1 MNEANLREYNGY
13 VKAISKELGEEPIP
27 VENDDEANLC
37 KFPPELLAKV
47 FSLVGSKNFNPAP
60 PNFVKY
66 IDAKGARDFRKKCE
80 NNIGHRTY
88 NDIDNQAQW
97 DYIEERESWTEKVK
111 EEYPIRN
118 LMLLRRVC
126 TKFESVINNEM
137 TPGKDFDFL
146 MVDVRLQGQLME
158 TDIGN
163 PSRQVTFFKYGGNG
177 SLNPAIRLARV
188 RRFNEVD
195 YEHIQKFERIRDLH
209 ISDMMLTEELFETI
223 LRLDLTLARRITFE
237 RIVGVKFDESINVV
251 NYIQDFL
258 ETLNTPANV
267 YFNSEMFDPN
277 VVLFGLKDDEVEP
290 VTDETVLLDM
300 KVIETVNEKRTS
312 GRRAY
317 RNSVKNYQKPKE
329 SDFQFRRYKLI
340 KMINTILFNEPHAKM
355 FKLKELSYKSR
366 RAFFT
371 LKKTM
376 MDTLKYKLRRRSDGV
391 KKAGEW
397 HLQQAIEILE
407 RKKKNGKDTKS
418 AMFHLKILKQIV
430 ESDKLSEKEEESIV
444 HTMKETQNYNDS
456 MGEFQFMSKFQ
467 MKTRIY
473 CPRSENL

>member
-1 MNEANLREYNGY
+1 MEPANLREYNGY
-13 VKAISKELGEEPIP
+13 VKAIKKELGEEPIP
-27 VENDDEANLC
+27 VENEDEANLI

-47 FSLVGSKNFNPAP
+47 FSLVGSKDFNPAP

-80 NNIGHRTY
+80 NNMGHRTY
-88 NDIDNQAQW
+88 NGIDNQAQW
-97 DYIEERESWTEKVK
+97 DYIEERDAWTEKVK

-146 MVDVRLQGQLME
+146 MIDVRLQGHL
-158 TDIGN
+158 DA
-163 PSRQVTFFKYGGNG
+163 SRQVTFFKYGGNG
-177 SLNPAIRLARV
+177 SLNPAIRLVRV

-223 LRLDLTLARRITFE
+223 LRLDLTSARRITFE

-251 NYIQDFL
+251 NYIQAFL

-277 VVLFGLKDDEVEP
+277 VVLFGLKDEDEVEP

-300 KVIETVNEKRTS
+300 KVIEIVNEKRTS
-312 GRRAY
+312 GRRKY
-317 RNSVKNYQKPKE
+317 RNKVKIYRKPEE
-329 SDFQFRRYKLI
+329 SDFQFRRFKLI
-340 KMINTILFNEPHAKM
+340 KIINTILFNEPHAKM

-366 RAFFT
+366 RAFHT

-376 MDTLKYKLRRRSDGV
+376 MDTLKYKLRRRSDSV

-397 HLQQAIEILE
+397 HLQQAIGILD
-407 RKKKNGKDTKS
+407 RKKNGRDSKS

-430 ESDKLSEKEEESIV
+430 ESDKMSEKEEESIV
-444 HTMKETQNYNDS
+444 HTMQEAQDYNEL
-456 MGEFQFMSKFQ
+456 MGEFEFISKFQ
-467 MKTRIY
+467 MKSRIY
-473 CPRSENL
+473 CPRSENH